1 MSKVKV
7 KVQLTEKALEE
18 FKAIQNHDNFLIS
31 EWGTRYLKK
40 LVGLSAENWLE
51 VRRRWEKGVFK
62 ANDLIPFDIRG
73 KVQAGPAPRAVVVF
87 ITHFQ
92 LRNDQSQI
100 WFDPILGGWH
110 LDQVLER

>member
-7 KVQLTEKALEE
+7 TVQLTEKALEE

-73 KVQAGPAPRAVVVF
+73 KVEPAPRVIVVF

-92 LRNDQSQI
+92 LKDS
-100 WFDPILGGWH
+100 WSPIGFNPVLSRWH
-110 LDQVLER
+110 LDHVLKRN